1 MTWQNLLKALPK
13 PANVASFLTS
23 DEGIA
28 YIEGEA
34 KKDDKTNI
42 IRIRNK
48 TKAISEGRQIPPEF
62 KDMEAKL
69 IANAK
74 KITGI
79 LSEIIT
85 SDNVKHRGQNTHEV
99 MLDKA
104 LEEYKND
111 NKQPLLEFVGKGYR
125 SWGKNRNKKR
135 DVLLENKTKII
146 NIVGKEDK
154 DLFYYS
160 TDKVYQTEDVSA
172 HKEIKSSMPKSV
184 KVTKNKEGVT
194 ITLPEK
200 ISVEDLENIRN
211 SIYTFEQR
219 PTGEGVRTI
228 RFTRTGGFKKSPL
241 VDLIGDKPSSAK
253 VEQRSEMAEKKDYVA
268 SVDSNEKALEYFKL
282 MTKRGWRRKEEFMP
296 TPITKS
302 KKARTNA
309 RNGLLMAKG
318 KNPIVTL
325 TLRTILTTPKFSL
338 KEMLKSGEQV
348 KYTKQVPQQV
358 LALLEKDIDK
368 QSKYYTREDM
378 ETAYSKEA
386 PENHGSGL
394 SQEQIRKLRKAFLRN
409 SEEFPRFFKFIN
421 NSKTDKA
428 IELRETFNKLVEY
441 YEGPRGGLFTDDE
454 ITYFNQLRELD
465 ELDIVDL
472 NAELLGHY
480 GKGKADLFEL
490 SEAIINI
497 VEAQKKK
504 DVPMF
509 KKIRQGAHKFNHIGA
524 PIKDA
529 REFVAQMKGLRSKEN
544 VIDIEMVEE
553 QTISELEKEF
563 ELHYSGNPHVL
574 TPSNLLHTLIKLDYY
589 YGTRDLNELR
599 NDYLDDPDRKIL
611 EKLVDKADTLYTTIL
626 TGVVEAVNA
635 KVEHIIENQGQY
647 LEYLEFEVKDSDDKI
662 YELFG
667 NLKEKDLIKE
677 RGV

>member
-23 DEGIA
+23 DEGVA

-69 IANAK
+69 IVNAK

-394 SQEQIRKLRKAFLRN
+394 SQEQIRKLREAFLKN

-428 IELRETFNKLVEY
+428 IELRDTFNKLVEY